1 LISGHNAAHAAR
13 HPPNREN
20 AMSQRILLHI
30 AAGLVLVHF
39 AIVPA
44 ASLAAPPPTATCAAA
59 EKLSLENRQ
68 LIAKAAEGGA
78 ELRRYVW
85 RTKPIYN
92 RDLSEVV
99 PWLEQREQA
108 ARSGCA
114 AAQAQADRPIS

>member
-1 LISGHNAAHAAR
+1 
-13 HPPNREN
+13 
-20 AMSQRILLHI
+20 MSQRFVLHI
-30 AAGLVLVHF
+30 AAGLVL
-39 AIVPA
+39 AGAATVPA
-44 ASLAAPPPTATCAAA
+44 IADAAPPPSATCAAA
-59 EKLSLENRQ
+59 DKLSLENRQ
-68 LIAKAAEGGA
+68 LLAKAAQGGA

-114 AAQAQADRPIS
+114 AAQAQAGQPVS